1 MIASAYQ
8 EFPGNQLALEHDDDG
23 SEIRVI
29 TETTTFKKVK
39 WLFNLLD
46 LQWSKQYQKDKRGLW
61 FEVHNLPNCWNAKSS
76 WNQIKALTMLFT
88 IINMITHTIYYE
100 SRIFS

>member
-8 EFPGNQLALEHDDDG
+8 EFPGNQLALEYGDDG

-39 WLFNLLD
+39 WLLIHWIYSDRNNTKKINEACG
-46 LQWSKQYQKDKRGLW
+46 SR
-61 FEVHNLPNCWNAKSS
+61 C
-76 WNQIKALTMLFT
+76 
-88 IINMITHTIYYE
+88 IISQTAETP
-100 SRIFS
+100 SRIEIQLK

>member
-8 EFPGNQLALEHDDDG
+8 EFPGNQLALECGDDG

-46 LQWSKQYQKDKRGLW
+46 LRCSKQYQKDKRGMW
-61 FEVHNLPNCWNAKSS
+61 FEVHNLPN
-76 WNQIKALTMLFT
+76 F
-88 IINMITHTIYYE
+88 
-100 SRIFS
+100 

>member
-8 EFPGNQLALEHDDDG
+8 EFPGNQLALECGDDS

-39 WLFNLLD
+39 WLFNLLG
-46 LQWSKQYQKDKRGLW
+46 LQ
-61 FEVHNLPNCWNAKSS
+61 
-76 WNQIKALTMLFT
+76 
-88 IINMITHTIYYE
+88 
-100 SRIFS
+100 